1 MKRKTLADGFK
12 GITGIETSLPYQEKD
27 IMGTLLAASPITGK
41 IEFIDQ
47 HFICTLGCK
56 KYIRHSPDQVGKLV
70 EALLEKFLS
79 KKPEEEE
86 E

>member
-1 MKRKTLADGFK
+1 MKEKTLADGFK
-12 GITGIETSLPYQEKD
+12 GITGIETSLPYQEENLPYVPLSGE
-27 IMGTLLAASPITGK
+27 IRI
-41 IEFIDQ
+41 IED
-47 HFICTLGCK
+47 HFICEFGCK
-56 KYIRHSPDQVGKLV
+56 TFIRHSPDQVGKLV